1 MSLKQQQYL
10 SQFCGFKSKK
20 FLNELI
26 LILKEAYQNMTYETN
41 HSRKNLISDNYN
53 CYSLDLT
60 TKIIEW
66 AIETNKNK
74 NVQKLGKGINV
85 EQLSKIIAELIVDE
99 KYIYFECINKNC
111 NYSIQFKYFSV
122 TIFYGCYSHMP
133 RYLYN
138 QYDPY
143 DKIYRSKKINQTNVM
158 SFCWKILSDSIPWM
172 AVSSNG
178 TVEPLKKINHHI
190 FCEFFKLFDEYNIS
204 TSHLKELDGPVCSP
218 RCLVHTIFGDAYGH
232 IRPNIA
238 KEYLLHVVQTNL
250 QIPLIIQHI
259 IAAYMGNW

>member
-20 FLNELI
+20 VLNELI
-26 LILKEAYQNMTYETN
+26 EILKESYENITCSTN
-41 HSRKNLISDNYN
+41 HYRKNLISDNYH
-53 CYSLDLT
+53 CYSLELT
-60 TKIIEW
+60 TKIVDWGIES
-66 AIETNKNK
+66 NKNIK
-74 NVQKLGKGINV
+74 QLSKGINV
-85 EQLSKIIAELIVDE
+85 KQLSKIIAEFIVDK

-111 NYSIQFKYFSV
+111 NYSIQFKYLSV

-133 RYLYN
+133 YYLYN
-138 QYDPY
+138 PY
-143 DKIYRSKKINQTNVM
+143 DRIYRSKKINETNVM
-158 SFCWKILSDSIPWM
+158 AFCWKSLSDSIPWM
-172 AVSSNG
+172 AVSSDG

-190 FCEFFKLFDEYNIS
+190 FCEFFKIFDEYNIS

-259 IAAYMGNW
+259 IGAYMGNW